1 MSPMHVQR
9 DMLQKEE
16 VAHKRFEDENE
27 WIVKEVL
34 IEFGMNSVLGVDEG
48 KNRIKNN
55 FLVFE
60 PEQKNA

>member
-48 KNRIKNN
+48 KNRITRDSP
-55 FLVFE
+55 VIE
-60 PEQKNA
+60 S